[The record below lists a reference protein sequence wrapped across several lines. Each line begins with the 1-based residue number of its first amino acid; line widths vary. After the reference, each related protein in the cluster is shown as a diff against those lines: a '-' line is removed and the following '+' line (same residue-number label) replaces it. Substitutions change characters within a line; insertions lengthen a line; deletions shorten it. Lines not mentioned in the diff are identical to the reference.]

1 MVMLMYYYIV
11 YTVSREFCLVYIAP
25 GVVTLMGRGLNSTVN
40 ASAAFCRFKV
50 NSLII
55 IYGKSCTLYSVD
67 GHITLGCKIL
77 CSS

>member
-11 YTVSREFCLVYIAP
+11 YTVSREFCLVHIAP

-55 IYGKSCTLYSVD
+55 YGKSCTLNSVD
-67 GHITLGCKIL
+67 NYIMLGCKVL